1 MLTHINEKGYAKMV
15 DISEKDDTK
24 RTAVATATITL
35 SKEALEKVKNGQIK
49 KGDVLSVAQVAGIM
63 GAKNTSSNIPMC
75 HQIKLVGCDLEF
87 DVDDSMSAIKI
98 YATCKSLGKTG
109 VEMEA
114 LNACSLAA
122 LTIYDMCK
130 EVDKKMVI
138 SNIHLVEK
146 TGGKSGDFKFE

>member
-1 MLTHINEKGYAKMV
+1 MV

-87 DVDDSMSAIKI
+87 DLDDSMSAIKI
-98 YATCKSLGKTG
+98 YA
-109 VEMEA
+109 
-114 LNACSLAA
+114 
-122 LTIYDMCK
+122 
-130 EVDKKMVI
+130 I
-138 SNIHLVEK
+138 SWENWSRN
-146 TGGKSGDFKFE
+146 GSFKCMFFSSTYNL